1 MKEYN
6 KKDIKAGMQLRC
18 TDNGG
23 WEHWTLGKV
32 YTVFENT
39 IGSLVMQSDTGGQR
53 DSNDIAQYLNGVAK
67 AKFELLN
74 EEDNK
79 TMYTVGDLVKINDD
93 LRAGCEYKIYCN
105 DEMETYGGKKA
116 VIVGFDTI
124 KTPWENDRK
133 IYKLQDMNG
142 EDIEWSFTDDMFKI
156 TTNTTEPPFKVGDK
170 VRVLNNATL
179 ASKADG
185 NFYKTGDIDVVG
197 YVECYKNS
205 KGGRIRLGTHGSA
218 NWIHFDMIELVE
230 EESETTETKKYAR
243 ITKIIKGTPDI
254 YNLKVG
260 EVYEVTEF
268 LHDGVR
274 VKLDSKAT
282 MYYLRADQYEL
293 VDKPE
298 NLGYFKCTASSM
310 FWTKGKIYP
319 VSYDENAKLYTIAD
333 DDGDERAEPTLELLI
348 QYATHKINATMIYMN
363 DSKEDKEE
371 NKDINKVSD
380 LLQAKID
387 ELTTQAEHLF
397 KKRDRLEEH
406 AKNLNAKAR
415 RLEEVRDELNKF
427 K

>member
-6 KKDIKAGMQLRC
+6 KHDIKEGMQLQC

-23 WEHWTLGKV
+23 WEHWTTGKV
-32 YTVFENT
+32 YTVFKDT
-39 IGSLVMQSDTGGQR
+39 MGLLVMQSDTGGQR
-53 DSNDIAQYLNGVAK
+53 DSNDIAQYLNGVAR

-79 TMYTVGDLVKINDD
+79 NMYTVGDLVKINDD

-105 DEMETYGGKKA
+105 DEMETYRGKKA
-116 VIVGFDTI
+116 VIVGFDTLR
-124 KTPWENDRK
+124 TQWDNDRK
-133 IYKLQDMNG
+133 IYKLQKMNG
-142 EDIEWSFTDDMFKI
+142 ENIEWSFTDDMFKL

-170 VRVLNNATL
+170 VRVLNNGTL

-185 NFYKTGDIDVVG
+185 NFYRTGDIDVVG

-230 EESETTETKKYAR
+230 EEPETTETKKYAR

-282 MYYLRADQYEL
+282 MYFLRSDQYEL
-293 VDKPE
+293 TAKPE
-298 NLGYFKCTASSM
+298 LGYFKCTTDSM
-310 FWTKGKIYP
+310 FWSKGKIYP

-348 QYATHKINATMIYMN
+348 QYATHKIKATMIYMN

-397 KKRDRLEEH
+397 KKRDRLDEH

>member
-6 KKDIKAGMQLRC
+6 KKDIKEGMQLRC

-23 WEHWTLGKV
+23 WEHWTVGKN
-32 YTVFENT
+32 YTVFKNML
-39 IGSLVMQSDTGGQR
+39 GSLVIQSDTGGQR
-53 DSNDIAQYLNGVAK
+53 EVTDIVQYLNGVAK

-79 TMYTVGDLVKINDD
+79 NMYTLGALVKINDD

-105 DEMETYGGKKA
+105 DEMETYRGKKA
-116 VIVGFDTI
+116 VIVDVHTD
-124 KTPWENDRK
+124 KPLWENERK
-133 IYKLQDMNG
+133 IYKLQKMNG
-142 EDIEWSFTDDMFKI
+142 ETIEWSFTDDMFKL

-197 YVECYKNS
+197 YVECYQNS

-230 EESETTETKKYAR
+230 EEQETTEPKDYAR
-243 ITKIIKGTPDI
+243 ITKIIAGTPDV

-260 EVYEVTEF
+260 EVYKITEF
-268 LHDGVR
+268 LRDGVR
-274 VKLDSKAT
+274 VKLDSKTT
-282 MYYLRADQYEL
+282 MYFLRSDQYEL
-293 VDKPE
+293 TTEPE
-298 NLGYFKCTASSM
+298 NLGYFKCTNGSM
-310 FWTKGKIYP
+310 FWTKGKNYP

-363 DSKEDKEE
+363 DSKEDKEA

-380 LLQAKID
+380 LLQTKID

-397 KKRDRLEEH
+397 KKRDRLDEH

-415 RLEEVRDELNKF
+415 RLEKVRDELNKF

>member
-39 IGSLVMQSDTGGQR
+39 IGSLVMQSDTGRQR

-79 TMYTVGDLVKINDD
+79 NMYTLGALVKINDD

-105 DEMETYGGKKA
+105 DDMETYRGKKA

-124 KTPWENDRK
+124 PTPRDNGVK

-142 EDIEWSFTDDMFKI
+142 ENIEWSFTDDMFKV
-156 TTNTTEPPFKVGDK
+156 TTNTNEPPFKVGDK

-185 NFYKTGDIDVVG
+185 NFYRTGDIDVVG

-230 EESETTETKKYAR
+230 EE
-243 ITKIIKGTPDI
+243 
-254 YNLKVG
+254 
-260 EVYEVTEF
+260 
-268 LHDGVR
+268 
-274 VKLDSKAT
+274 
-282 MYYLRADQYEL
+282 
-293 VDKPE
+293 PE
-298 NLGYFKCTASSM
+298 KLGYFKCTTSSM

-363 DSKEDKEE
+363 DSKEVKAA

-387 ELTTQAEHLF
+387 DLTTQAEHLF
-397 KKRDRLEEH
+397 KKRDRLDEH

>member
-6 KKDIKAGMQLRC
+6 KNDIKEGMQLRC

-23 WEHWTLGKV
+23 WEHWTVGKN
-32 YTVFENT
+32 YTVFKNT
-39 IGSLVMQSDTGGQR
+39 MGLLVIQSDIGGQR
-53 DSNDIAQYLNGVAK
+53 NVTDIVQYLKGVAK

-79 TMYTVGDLVKINDD
+79 NMYTVGDLVKINDD
-93 LRAGCEYKIYCN
+93 LQEGCEYKMYCN
-105 DEMETYGGKKA
+105 DEMESYRGKKA
-116 VIVGFDTI
+116 VIVDVEQYSTVWD
-124 KTPWENDRK
+124 KDRT

-142 EDIEWSFTDDMFKI
+142 ETIEWSFTDDMFKI
-156 TTNTTEPPFKVGDK
+156 TTNTNEPPFKVGDK
-170 VRVLNNATL
+170 VRVLNNVTL

-185 NFYKTGDIDVVG
+185 NFYRTGDIDVVG

-230 EESETTETKKYAR
+230 EEQETTEPKDYAR
-243 ITKIIKGTPDI
+243 ITKIIAGTPDVD
-254 YNLKVG
+254 NLKVG
-260 EVYEVTEF
+260 EVYKITEF
-268 LHDGVR
+268 LRDGVR
-274 VKLDSKAT
+274 VKLDSKTT
-282 MYYLRADQYEL
+282 MYFLRSDQYEL
-293 VDKPE
+293 TTEPE
-298 NLGYFKCTASSM
+298 KLGYFKCTNGSM

-319 VSYDENAKLYTIAD
+319 VSYDENTKLYTIAD

-397 KKRDRLEEH
+397 KKRDRLDEH

>member
-6 KKDIKAGMQLRC
+6 KKDIKEGMQLRC

-23 WEHWTLGKV
+23 WEHWTVGKN
-32 YTVFENT
+32 YTVFKNMM
-39 IGSLVMQSDTGGQR
+39 GLLVIQSDTGGQR
-53 DSNDIAQYLNGVAK
+53 NVTDIVQYLNGVAK

-79 TMYTVGDLVKINDD
+79 NMYTVGDLVKINDD
-93 LRAGCEYKIYCN
+93 LRAGCEYKVYCN
-105 DEMETYGGKKA
+105 DDMETYRGKKA
-116 VIVGFDTI
+116 VIVDVHTDKPLF
-124 KTPWENDRK
+124 ENERT

-142 EDIEWSFTDDMFKI
+142 ETIEWSFTDDMFKI
-156 TTNTTEPPFKVGDK
+156 TTNTNEPPFKVGDK

-179 ASKADG
+179 ASKPDG
-185 NFYKTGDIDVVG
+185 NFYRTGDVDVVG

-230 EESETTETKKYAR
+230 EEPETTETKKYAR
-243 ITKIIKGTPDI
+243 ITKIISGTPDVD
-254 YNLKVG
+254 NLKVG

-268 LHDGVR
+268 LRDGVR
-274 VKLDSKAT
+274 VKLDSKTT
-282 MYYLRADQYEL
+282 MYFLRSDQYEL

-298 NLGYFKCTASSM
+298 NLGYFKCTAGS
-310 FWTKGKIYP
+310 
-319 VSYDENAKLYTIAD
+319 
-333 DDGDERAEPTLELLI
+333 
-348 QYATHKINATMIYMN
+348 MN
-363 DSKEDKEE
+363 DSKEDKEA
-371 NKDINKVSD
+371 NKDINNVSD

-397 KKRDRLEEH
+397 KKRDRLDEH

>member
-1 MKEYN
+1 MKEYKN
-6 KKDIKAGMQLRC
+6 KEIKEGMQLRC

-23 WEHWTLGKV
+23 WEHWTVGKV
-32 YTVFENT
+32 YIVFKNMM
-39 IGSLVMQSDTGGQR
+39 GLLVIQSDTGGQR
-53 DSNDIAQYLNGVAK
+53 NVTDIVQYLNGVAK

-79 TMYTVGDLVKINDD
+79 NMYTVGDLVKINDD
-93 LRAGCEYKIYCN
+93 LRAGCEYNVYCN
-105 DEMETYGGKKA
+105 DDMETYRGKKA
-116 VIVGFDTI
+116 VIVDVHTI
-124 KTPWENDRK
+124 KTQWVNDTK

-142 EDIEWSFTDDMFKI
+142 ENIVWSFTDDMFKI
-156 TTNTTEPPFKVGDK
+156 TTNTKEPPFKVGDK

-230 EESETTETKKYAR
+230 EE
-243 ITKIIKGTPDI
+243 
-254 YNLKVG
+254 
-260 EVYEVTEF
+260 
-268 LHDGVR
+268 
-274 VKLDSKAT
+274 
-282 MYYLRADQYEL
+282 
-293 VDKPE
+293 PE
-298 NLGYFKCTASSM
+298 KLGYFKCTNGSM
-310 FWTKGKIYP
+310 FWSKGKIYP

-363 DSKEDKEE
+363 DSKEDKSA
-371 NKDINKVSD
+371 NKGINKVRD

>member
-6 KKDIKAGMQLRC
+6 KKDIKEGMQLRC
-18 TDNGG
+18 TDNGC
-23 WEHWTLGKV
+23 WDHWTLGKN
-32 YTVFENT
+32 YTVFKDMM
-39 IGSLVMQSDTGGQR
+39 GMLVIQSDTGGQR
-53 DSNDIAQYLNGVAK
+53 NVTDIAQYLNGVSK

-79 TMYTVGDLVKINDD
+79 NMYTVGDLVKINDD
-93 LRAGCEYKIYCN
+93 LQSGTDYDIYCI
-105 DEMETYGGKKA
+105 DEMAKQRGKKA
-116 VIVGFDTI
+116 VIVDFDTI
-124 KTPWENDRK
+124 TMTRDNEIK

-142 EDIEWSFTDDMFKI
+142 ETIKWSFTDDMFKI
-156 TTNTTEPPFKVGDK
+156 TTNTNEPPFKVGDK

-179 ASKADG
+179 ASKPDG
-185 NFYKTGDIDVVG
+185 NFYRTGDVDVVG

-205 KGGRIRLGTHGSA
+205 KGCRIRLGTHGSA

-230 EESETTETKKYAR
+230 EAQEK
-243 ITKIIKGTPDI
+243 
-254 YNLKVG
+254 
-260 EVYEVTEF
+260 
-268 LHDGVR
+268 
-274 VKLDSKAT
+274 
-282 MYYLRADQYEL
+282 
-293 VDKPE
+293 
-298 NLGYFKCTASSM
+298 LGYFKCTAGSM
-310 FWTKGKIYP
+310 FWSKGKIYP

-363 DSKEDKEE
+363 DSKENKEA

-397 KKRDRLEEH
+397 KKRDRLDEH

>member
-6 KKDIKAGMQLRC
+6 KKDIKDGMQLRC

-23 WEHWTLGKV
+23 WEHWTVGKN
-32 YTVFENT
+32 YTVFTNMM
-39 IGSLVMQSDTGGQR
+39 GLLVIQSDTGGQR
-53 DSNDIAQYLNGVAK
+53 NVTDIVHYLNGVAK

-79 TMYTVGDLVKINDD
+79 NMYTVGDLVKINDD
-93 LRAGCEYKIYCN
+93 LRAGCEYNVYCN
-105 DEMETYGGKKA
+105 DDMETYRGKKA
-116 VIVGFDTI
+116 VIVDVHTDKPLF
-124 KTPWENDRK
+124 ENERK

-142 EDIEWSFTDDMFKI
+142 ETIEWSFTDDMFKF
-156 TTNTTEPPFKVGDK
+156 TEPPFKVGDK

-185 NFYKTGDIDVVG
+185 NFYRTGDIDVVG

-230 EESETTETKKYAR
+230 EE
-243 ITKIIKGTPDI
+243 
-254 YNLKVG
+254 
-260 EVYEVTEF
+260 
-268 LHDGVR
+268 
-274 VKLDSKAT
+274 
-282 MYYLRADQYEL
+282 
-293 VDKPE
+293 PE
-298 NLGYFKCTASSM
+298 NLGYFKCTNGSM
-310 FWTKGKIYP
+310 FWTKGNTYP

-363 DSKEDKEE
+363 DSKEAKEE

-397 KKRDRLEEH
+397 KKRDRLDEH

>member
-6 KKDIKAGMQLRC
+6 KKDIKAGMKLRC

-23 WEHWTLGKV
+23 WEHWTTGKT
-32 YTVFENT
+32 YPVFKNMM
-39 IGSLVMQSDTGGQR
+39 GLLVIQSDTGAQR
-53 DSNDIAQYLNGVAK
+53 EVTDIVQYLNGVSK

-79 TMYTVGDLVKINDD
+79 NMYTVGDLVKINED
-93 LRAGCEYKIYCN
+93 LQQGTDYDIYCN
-105 DEMETYGGKKA
+105 DEMATYRGKKA
-116 VIVGFDTI
+116 VIVDFYTI
-124 KTPWENDRK
+124 TMARDNEIK

-142 EDIEWSFTDDMFKI
+142 KTIDWSFSDDMFKP
-156 TTNTTEPPFKVGDK
+156 TTNTPEQPFKVGDK

-185 NFYKTGDIDVVG
+185 IFYKTGDIDVVG

-205 KGGRIRLGTHGSA
+205 KGGLIRLGTHGLA

-230 EESETTETKKYAR
+230 E
-243 ITKIIKGTPDI
+243 
-254 YNLKVG
+254 
-260 EVYEVTEF
+260 
-268 LHDGVR
+268 
-274 VKLDSKAT
+274 
-282 MYYLRADQYEL
+282 
-293 VDKPE
+293 
-298 NLGYFKCTASSM
+298 
-310 FWTKGKIYP
+310 
-319 VSYDENAKLYTIAD
+319 
-333 DDGDERAEPTLELLI
+333 
-348 QYATHKINATMIYMN
+348 
-363 DSKEDKEE
+363 EDKEE

-397 KKRDRLEEH
+397 KKRDRLDEH
-406 AKNLNAKAR
+406 AKHLNAKAR

>member
-1 MKEYN
+1 MEEYN
-6 KKDIKAGMQLRC
+6 KKDIKEGMQLRC

-23 WEHWTLGKV
+23 WAHWTVGKV
-32 YTVFENT
+32 YIVFKNMM
-39 IGSLVMQSDTGGQR
+39 GLLVIQSDTGGQR
-53 DSNDIAQYLNGVAK
+53 NVTEIVQYLNGVAK

-79 TMYTVGDLVKINDD
+79 NMYTVGDLVKINDD
-93 LRAGCEYKIYCN
+93 LQEGCEYNVYCN
-105 DEMETYGGKKA
+105 DDMETYRGKKA
-116 VIVGFDTI
+116 VIVDVHTD
-124 KTPWENDRK
+124 KTLWDNERK

-142 EDIEWSFTDDMFKI
+142 ETIDWSFTDDMFKV
-156 TTNTTEPPFKVGDK
+156 TTNTNEPPFKVGDK

-179 ASKADG
+179 ASKANG

-230 EESETTETKKYAR
+230 EA
-243 ITKIIKGTPDI
+243 
-254 YNLKVG
+254 N
-260 EVYEVTEF
+260 
-268 LHDGVR
+268 
-274 VKLDSKAT
+274 
-282 MYYLRADQYEL
+282 
-293 VDKPE
+293 
-298 NLGYFKCTASSM
+298 
-310 FWTKGKIYP
+310 
-319 VSYDENAKLYTIAD
+319 
-333 DDGDERAEPTLELLI
+333 
-348 QYATHKINATMIYMN
+348 
-363 DSKEDKEE
+363 KEA

-380 LLQAKID
+380 LLQTKID

-397 KKRDRLEEH
+397 KKRDRLDEH

>member
-6 KKDIKAGMQLRC
+6 KKDIKDGMQLRC

-23 WEHWTLGKV
+23 WEHWTVGKN
-32 YTVFENT
+32 YTVFTNMM
-39 IGSLVMQSDTGGQR
+39 GLLVIQSDTGGQR
-53 DSNDIAQYLNGVAK
+53 NVTDIVQYLNGVAK

-79 TMYTVGDLVKINDD
+79 NMYTVGDLVKINDD
-93 LRAGCEYKIYCN
+93 LRAGCEYNVYCN
-105 DEMETYGGKKA
+105 DDMETYRGKKA
-116 VIVGFDTI
+116 VIVDVHTDKPLF
-124 KTPWENDRK
+124 ENERK

-142 EDIEWSFTDDMFKI
+142 ETIEWSFTDDMFKF
-156 TTNTTEPPFKVGDK
+156 TENTTEPPFKVGDK

-185 NFYKTGDIDVVG
+185 NFYRTGDIDVVG

-230 EESETTETKKYAR
+230 EE
-243 ITKIIKGTPDI
+243 
-254 YNLKVG
+254 
-260 EVYEVTEF
+260 
-268 LHDGVR
+268 
-274 VKLDSKAT
+274 
-282 MYYLRADQYEL
+282 
-293 VDKPE
+293 PE
-298 NLGYFKCTASSM
+298 NLGYFKCTNGSM
-310 FWTKGKIYP
+310 FWTKGNTYP

-363 DSKEDKEE
+363 DSKEAKEE

-397 KKRDRLEEH
+397 KKRDRLDEH